1 MLSCVEHFA
10 LWTIVGAQ
18 NRNGASAKTAGA
30 GKSNLRL
37 WDCSTLPRARNGG
50 IRSHLIR
57 QSGKRASSLNQD
69 EFRLERWRNRVHL
82 GREVL
87 FHLLEVRIED
97 PDDRSRKLLEFV

>member
-10 LWTIVGAQ
+10 SWTIVGAQ

-30 GKSNLRL
+30 GQSNLGL
-37 WDCSTLPRARNGG
+37 WDCSTLRRAT
-50 IRSHLIR
+50 RSHLIR
-57 QSGKRASSLNQD
+57 QSGKRASPINQD

-87 FHLLEVRIED
+87 FALLEVGIED